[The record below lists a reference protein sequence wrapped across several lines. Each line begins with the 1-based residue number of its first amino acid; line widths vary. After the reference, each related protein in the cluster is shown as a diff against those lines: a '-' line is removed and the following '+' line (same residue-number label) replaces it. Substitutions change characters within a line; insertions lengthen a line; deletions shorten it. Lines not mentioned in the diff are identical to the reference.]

1 MAPQDRGSLR
11 AASELPAGPDQ
22 ARRSQRTFSLPT
34 AAAQPDVQGSSL
46 VKVSIRRR
54 ALITNGALA
63 VLLLGGA
70 GLAYAQLGTGQAAG
84 ETAVR
89 TVTAGRGSVTASV
102 SASGAVE
109 SSRSR
114 ALSFGTSGTVEKI
127 YVKAGDKVSKGDILA
142 RLDDA
147 AAQEGLSAAKATYE
161 SALDDGTDTAQ
172 LYAAYIKARNAYREA
187 RRTVAGTVLKA
198 PFKGTITAVNGSVGG
213 TSSGSGSG
221 SGQAT
226 AGAAAG
232 TGSSGFIQL
241 ADTTKLQLV
250 GTFTESDAGKLKQG
264 QDATITFDAL
274 PGVTATG
281 EVTQIQPVAS
291 TSNNVVQYP
300 VTITFTKVP
309 GQVRLGQTATVEVVV
324 GQAENVVTVPSTAVS
339 TSGGQTTVTV
349 LKDGRQT
356 RTPVEVGLQ
365 GSTLTEIKSGVSEGD
380 QLVPPA
386 TTTGTTGNNGGGMRG
401 VGGGFPGGGGMP
413 GGGGR

>member
-1 MAPQDRGSLR
+1 M
-11 AASELPAGPDQ
+11 
-22 ARRSQRTFSLPT
+22 
-34 AAAQPDVQGSSL
+34 
-46 VKVSIRRR
+46 KVSIRRR

-142 RLDDA
+142 KLDDA
-147 AAQEGLSAAKATYE
+147 ASQESLSAAKATYE

-187 RRTVAGTVLKA
+187 QRTVAGTVLKA

-221 SGQAT
+221 SGSGQAT
-226 AGAAAG
+226 TGTAAG
-232 TGSSGFIQL
+232 TGSSGFIEL

-250 GTFTESDAGKLKQG
+250 GTFTESDAGKLKKG

-356 RTPVEVGLQ
+356 RTPVEVGVQ

-401 VGGGFPGGGGMP
+401 VGGGGGFPGGGGMP

>member
-1 MAPQDRGSLR
+1 M
-11 AASELPAGPDQ
+11 
-22 ARRSQRTFSLPT
+22 
-34 AAAQPDVQGSSL
+34 
-46 VKVSIRRR
+46 
-54 ALITNGALA
+54 TNGALA
-63 VLLLGGA
+63 LLLLGGA

-109 SSRSR
+109 SSQAR

-127 YVKAGDKVSKGDILA
+127 YVKAGDKVAKGDILA

-147 AAQEGLSAAKATYE
+147 ASQESLSAAKATYQ

-187 RRTVAGTVLKA
+187 QRTVAGTVLKA
-198 PFKGTITAVNGSVGG
+198 PFKGTVTAVNGSVGG
-213 TSSGSGSG
+213 SASGGGSSSGQSSTGG
-221 SGQAT
+221 TGGT
-226 AGAAAG
+226 GA
-232 TGSSGFIQL
+232 TGSSSASSGFVEL
-241 ADTTKLQLV
+241 ADTAKLQLV
-250 GTFTESDAGKLKQG
+250 GTFTESDVGKLKQG
-264 QDATITFDAL
+264 QEATITFDAL

-281 EVTQIQPVAS
+281 EVTQIEPVAA

-309 GQVRLGQTATVEVVV
+309 SQVRLGQTATVEVVV
-324 GQAENVVTVPSTAVS
+324 GQAENVVTVPSTAIS

-356 RTPVEVGLQ
+356 RTPVEVGVQ
-365 GSTLTEIKSGVSEGD
+365 GATLTEVKSGVSEGD

-386 TTTGTTGNNGGGMRG
+386 TTTGTSGNGGNGGGGMRG
-401 VGGGFPGGGGMP
+401 VGGTGGGFPGGGGMP
-413 GGGGR
+413 GGGGGR